1 MFRDVNFNFIQ
12 YRYGELSLNDVLNR
26 SRLPFKGKGLEP
38 LLVIDLLGCSQEEYV
53 SKFVF
58 ADFSYCVLI
67 ISTGITRHLYRLGSL
82 ILLE

>member
-1 MFRDVNFNFIQ
+1 MKPRSIQ
-12 YRYGELSLNDVLNR
+12 YIIQAQFTVPILDKIEVY
-26 SRLPFKGKGLEP
+26 KGKGLEP
-38 LLVIDLLGCSQEEYV
+38 LLLLVIDLLGCSQEEYV
-53 SKFVF
+53 SKFVI